1 MFNFDLRQDGSKKNV
16 LSLKSVFET
25 VHQKQRNSLTPNSKG
40 MDRKMMFAEYPTR
53 SIFLSPSGFNWK
65 DLIPVDSRTKII
77 HDLISKELSHKN
89 LVLINTLIKS
99 ASLGIIPRD
108 DRRLEGLRDQ
118 LIDKFSQSTPLQKKG
133 NYEVFNGIIK
143 ELPLYKKIKNRGP
156 IRHGILG
163 FKDHIVRGD
172 RWEKLGPA
180 GDFPRTLHQLAHQ
193 VPALELGYICKAYA
207 QYLRTNGNMNEFDR
221 VIRENGVNFEEYFVK
236 NAKRIAENAGK
247 GSSWL
252 QISPDKPKGILNV
265 SDEDMK
271 RAFAHRGWTGKN
283 VDELMGR
290 NESKTATFFDTYGDI
305 VIETLRSYGF
315 SIFDGNKELEK
326 TLNPRELG
334 ALKEIE
340 EIRKKMQDPKVNEQW
355 KENKGYPD
363 LLKLSTNVRK
373 EVIKEITQTN
383 NPNKIKALI
392 SLDNNLESIVDT
404 ASINV
409 LSKAKKEVGLL
420 YKIEDK
426 TKNLLL
432 YLMDNY
438 ALGTPQHQ
446 KEFNL
451 LTRDIHEI
459 FNAPHKGSK
468 EWAEKLIVPLNRL
481 DRLVQ
486 KISKDISDQYRPIAL
501 NLAKHNEMDPS
512 ALRKV
517 DQLSDGILRG
527 SLLFPI
533 SQIYAGFKSEARK
546 LSGGSPWQ
554 IVSPGEKIGKI
565 LFADNM
571 EHLEEII
578 SKNNLSKERLVC
590 FVDTLSGA
598 EEPPHGVTGIITPK
612 VVDTLAHIGVRARQE
627 DIGFACID
635 DFKMYEEIKKRFSSN
650 ESYGKLQIKDGQDIE
665 VKPLS
670 KNQYEKMLEDEKKVE
685 VEPVKVVLPK
695 GNLDD
700 SLSILDL
707 SKINLEK
714 SGPKATNIA
723 KLATQVP
730 IPPSLSVPFGIFQ
743 KVLHHS
749 VNRGILSE
757 YNKTLQIVDRK
768 QKENDISVSQDLE
781 VLKGLV
787 KKLTIPKDIEAQ
799 IINSIKKAIPEGT
812 KYVMTRSSTNGEDL
826 ANFSGAGLYSSQPN
840 PINEIINGIKIV
852 WASKWNKRAFDA
864 RVKAEIP
871 HEDLHVAVLI
881 QPCIDTK
888 YGFVTHTANPITKN
902 PKEVFIEMVQG
913 QNEALVSGKIPGT
926 GYGFVYNKET
936 GNITRTHLADK
947 SYQFLPSDDGG
958 TRLELADYKNDILA
972 GDKSQ
977 WESMVREI
985 GEYSV
990 KIEKMYQGV
999 PQDIEGVIEPQKL
1012 KTYIVQTRDQLG
1024 LK

>member
-1 MFNFDLRQDGSKKNV
+1 MFNFDLRQGSSEKN
-16 LSLKSVFET
+16 LRSLKDIFET
-25 VHQKQRNSLTPNSKG
+25 LHQKHQNPYPASSRG
-40 MDRKMMFAEYPTR
+40 MERKMMFTDFSTK
-53 SIFLSPSGFNWK
+53 SIFLSPYGINWK
-65 DLIPVDSRTKII
+65 DLVPVESRTKII
-77 HDLISKELSHKN
+77 HELISKELSHKN
-89 LVLINTLIKS
+89 LVLINALLKS
-99 ASLGIIPRD
+99 ASLGIIPKD
-108 DRRLEGLRDQ
+108 DRKLEGLRDQ
-118 LIDKFSQSTPLQKKG
+118 LIDRFSQGTALQKKG
-133 NYEVFNGIIK
+133 TYEVFNGIIK

-172 RWEKLGPA
+172 RWERLGPA
-180 GDFPRTLHQLAHQ
+180 GEFPRTLHQLAHQ

-207 QYLRTNGNMNEFDR
+207 QYLRTNGNLNEFDR
-221 VIRENGVNFEEYFVK
+221 VIRENGISFEDYFVK

-252 QISPDKPKGILNV
+252 QISPDKPKGVLNI
-265 SDEDMK
+265 SDEDMRK
-271 RAFAHRGWTGKN
+271 AFAHRGWTGKN

-290 NESKTATFFDTYGDI
+290 PGSKVATFFDTYGDV

-326 TLNPRELG
+326 TLNPKEL
-334 ALKEIE
+334 ATLKEIE
-340 EIRKKMQDPKVNEQW
+340 EIRKKMQDPKATEEW
-355 KENKGYPD
+355 RENKGFPD
-363 LLKLSTNVRK
+363 LLKRSTEVRK
-373 EVIKEITQTN
+373 EAIKEMTQTN
-383 NPNKIKALI
+383 DPKKIKALI
-392 SLDNNLESIVDT
+392 ALDNNLESIVDT
-404 ASINV
+404 ASINI
-409 LSKAKKEVGLL
+409 LSKATKGVGLL

-432 YLMDNY
+432 HLMDNY
-438 ALGTPQHQ
+438 ALGNPQNQ

-451 LTRDIHEI
+451 LVRDIHDV
-459 FNAPHKGSK
+459 FNSPHKGSK
-468 EWAEKLIVPLNRL
+468 EWAEKLMVPLNRL

-501 NLAKHNEMDPS
+501 NLAKNNEIDPS
-512 ALRKV
+512 VMRKV
-517 DQLSDGILRG
+517 DQLSDGMLRG

-571 EHLEEII
+571 DHLEEII
-578 SKNNLSKERLVC
+578 NKNNLSNERLVC

-598 EEPPHGVTGIITPK
+598 EEPPKGVSGIITPK

-627 DIGFACID
+627 SIGFACID
-635 DFKMYEEIKKRFSSN
+635 DFTLYETMKKRFSSN
-650 ESYGKLQIKDGQDIE
+650 NSYGKLQIKDGQDVE
-665 VKPLS
+665 VKSLT
-670 KNQYEKMLEDEKKVE
+670 KQQYESLLEDEKKVE
-685 VEPVKVVLPK
+685 VTPEKVILPK

-700 SLSILDL
+700 SRSILDVSEIL
-707 SKINLEK
+707 LEK

-723 KLATQVP
+723 KLSTKVP
-730 IPPSLSVPFGIFQ
+730 IPPSLSVPFGIFH

-749 VNRGILSE
+749 INRDILRE
-757 YNKTLQIVDRK
+757 YNKTLQIVEKK

-781 VLKGLV
+781 VLKRLV
-787 KKLTIPKDIEAQ
+787 KKLTIPKDIEEQ
-799 IINSIKKAIPEGT
+799 IINSVKKAIPEGT

-864 RVKAEIP
+864 RVKAQIP
-871 HEDLHVAVLI
+871 HEDLQVAVLI

-902 PKEVFIEMVQG
+902 PNEVFIEMVQG

-936 GNITRTHLADK
+936 GAIKRTHLADK

-999 PQDIEGVIEPQKL
+999 PQDIEGVIEPKKL